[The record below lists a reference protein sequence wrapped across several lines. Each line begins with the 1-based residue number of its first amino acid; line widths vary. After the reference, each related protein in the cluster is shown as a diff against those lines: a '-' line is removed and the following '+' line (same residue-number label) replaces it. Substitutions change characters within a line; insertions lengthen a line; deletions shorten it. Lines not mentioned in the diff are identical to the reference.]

1 MRSDLAAL
9 PTVIQ
14 LVISSFI
21 WSSLPFK
28 GRVNGEASA
37 LQLRGAE
44 GPEPFISAQDA
55 YLDYVGDNNERWR

>member
-21 WSSLPFK
+21 WSYLQFK
-28 GRVNGEASA
+28 VRVNSEANA
-37 LQLRGAE
+37 LQLGGTE

-55 YLDYVGDNNERWR
+55 YLDYVCDNNERWR